1 MKPSV
6 FSCVFLLF
14 GSSAFAQWN
23 LQLNSA
29 LTQRPLA
36 GATFSNGFLIRI
48 TDPNGT
54 VNLPFQAEQ
63 TWIIRYLG
71 FQSDTLITPK
81 NPNECPSIWTL
92 KPQAFVPPE
101 YVVQLVE
108 SQPKLPITH
117 TRLEKTD
124 LEPLNSGRDLP
135 MLLDQTASVV
145 THSDA
150 GAGIGYT
157 GIRIRGTDQTRINVT
172 INGIPVND
180 PESQGVFWVNTPD
193 LISSAS
199 RIEIQRGA

>member
-1 MKPSV
+1 MYFNLCDMKPSV

-92 KPQAFVPPE
+92 KPQAFVQPE
-101 YVVQLVE
+101 YVV
-108 SQPKLPITH
+108 S
-117 TRLEKTD
+117 
-124 LEPLNSGRDLP
+124 
-135 MLLDQTASVV
+135 
-145 THSDA
+145 
-150 GAGIGYT
+150 
-157 GIRIRGTDQTRINVT
+157 
-172 INGIPVND
+172 
-180 PESQGVFWVNTPD
+180 
-193 LISSAS
+193 
-199 RIEIQRGA
+199 